1 MHAVCVTRTSP
12 ADSSCTTAV
21 LWRWVGGR
29 RWKQFHGVKKKSA
42 AFEDWL
48 CECEVGC
55 MMKLRDGIL
64 KHCNVSK

>member
-1 MHAVCVTRTSP
+1 MHAVCVTQTSQLTP
-12 ADSSCTTAV
+12 GV
-21 LWRWVGGR
+21 PQQYPGGGLVVGGGNS
-29 RWKQFHGVKKKSA
+29 FTGLKKKSA

-64 KHCNVSK
+64 KNCNVSQ